1 MNKLKIGV
9 IGIPGKWSTEVL
21 ADRLE
26 ERTGFRAVIDM
37 SQVELRLDT
46 HQLMFQDLDLM
57 TLDGLII
64 KKISEVYSPATEDR
78 IHLLSYAERAG
89 VRLFSPTASVGNL
102 VNRLSGTLALQQGNI
117 PMPKTRITES
127 PEQAFTTVREFGSA
141 ILKPL
146 YSTKA
151 RGMIML
157 TKDDSDEFVRNALV
171 EYRHSQPIYY
181 IQQTVKLDG
190 RDLGMVFVG
199 GEYLCT
205 YARVGNKDSWNTT
218 INSGGK
224 YEMFEP
230 DAELIELGRRAQSC
244 YDLSFTTVDIALTDQ
259 GPVVFE
265 VSAFGGFKGA
275 LEGCDIDAASV
286 YADYILQE
294 CVLQKRVLQECISQ
308 EGALQKKEIAS

>member
-9 IGIPGKWSTEVL
+9 VGIPGKWSTEVL

-37 SQVELRLDT
+37 SKVELRLDT
-46 HQLMFQDLDLM
+46 NQLMFQDLDLM

-89 VRLFSPTASVGNL
+89 VKLFSPTQSVGNL
-102 VNRLSGTLALQQGNI
+102 VNRLSGTLALQRGNI

-127 PEQAFTTVREFGSA
+127 PEQAFDTVREFGSA

-157 TKDDSDEFVRNALV
+157 TKDDSDEFVHNALE
-171 EYRHSQPIYY
+171 EYRQSQSIYY

-230 DAELIELGRRAQSC
+230 DATLIELGRRAQSC

-286 YADYILQE
+286 YADYILKE
-294 CVLQKRVLQECISQ
+294 CVSQ
-308 EGALQKKEIAS
+308 EGVSQECTLKETTS

>member
-1 MNKLKIGV
+1 MNKPRIGV
-9 IGIPGKWSTEVL
+9 VGIPGKWSTEVL

-37 SQVELRLDT
+37 SKVELCLDT
-46 HQLMFQDLDLM
+46 NQLMYQDLDLM
-57 TLDGLII
+57 TLDGLIV

-89 VRLFSPTASVGNL
+89 VKLFSPTQSVGNL

-117 PMPKTRITES
+117 PMPKTRITENS
-127 PEQAFTTVREFGSA
+127 EQAFATVREFGSA

-157 TKDDSDEFVRNALV
+157 TKDDSDEFVRNALA
-171 EYRHSQPIYY
+171 EYRQNQSIYY

-199 GEYLCT
+199 GDYLCT

-224 YEMFEP
+224 YEKFEP
-230 DAELIELGRRAQSC
+230 DAALIELGRRAQSC

-286 YADYILQE
+286 YADYVLQE
-294 CVLQKRVLQECISQ
+294 CVLQQ
-308 EGALQKKEIAS
+308 GTLQKKEMAS